1 MRSNSDLTP
10 RPIVTVALAVFNGED
25 YLAECIESILAQ
37 TLTDFEFIIVNDG
50 STDSSLKIL
59 ENYAD
64 KDARISVISQKNQG
78 LVLSKNRWLE
88 VAEGKYI
95 AIIDHDDLSLPD
107 RLFNQVT
114 YLDAHPEVVCVGGDS
129 LLIDEKGRFL
139 TRLFHLRGDEAI
151 QAAALAGHGAITH
164 PAAMIRTQVIRQ
176 INGYDNRYNFAEDL
190 DLWLRLGEVGKLEN
204 LDVPVLKYRMHGK
217 SISERKGELQ
227 REVAKNACEA
237 AWERR
242 GIAGEFQATGLW
254 RPGASVDSKF
264 QFALQYGWWAWNS
277 GERKTATYYGCKAI
291 RLKPF
296 SKKGWVLVTCSFL
309 RIPK

>member
-50 STDSSLKIL
+50 STDNSLKIL
-59 ENYAD
+59 ESYAD

-78 LVLSKNRWLE
+78 NASSRNRMLE
-88 VAEGKYI
+88 VSKGKYI
-95 AIIDHDDLSLPD
+95 APMDQDDISLPD
-107 RLFNQVT
+107 RLFNQAT
-114 YLDAHPEVVCVGGDS
+114 YLDAHPEVMCVGGDS

-151 QAAALAGHGAITH
+151 QTAALAGHGAITH
-164 PAAMIRTQVIRQ
+164 PAAMIRTQNIKQ
-176 INGYDNRYNFAEDL
+176 INGYDSRYKLAEDI
-190 DLWLRLGEVGKLEN
+190 DLWLKLGEVGKLEN
-204 LDVPVLKYRMHGK
+204 LGVPVLKYRMHGK
-217 SISERKGELQ
+217 SSSEQKGELQ
-227 REVAKNACEA
+227 REAARKACEA

-242 GIAGEFQATGLW
+242 GITGEFQATGLW

-277 GERKTATYYGCKAI
+277 RERRTAAYYGCKAI
-291 RLKPF
+291 RLKP
-296 SKKGWVLVTCSFL
+296 
-309 RIPK
+309 